1 MDKLSARPDGIILD
15 VDGTLWDSTG
25 IVAGAWTRAVREC
38 GHDVLVTADMLKGL
52 FGLTM
57 AAIAERLLPQLS
69 VEEQGRVMDL
79 CCVYEQEALEADEC
93 RICYP
98 GVEDT
103 IRELSG
109 SVRLFIVSNCQSGY
123 IELFLDKTGLGP
135 YIKDIECYGNTNM
148 GKADNIRL
156 VAERN
161 HLLAPVYVGD
171 TQGDCDAA
179 AQAGVPFV
187 FAAYGF
193 GEADRW
199 DAKIGVFTE
208 LAHLL

>member
-1 MDKLSARPDGIILD
+1 MEKKIDSMILD

-25 IVAGAWTRAVREC
+25 IVAGAWTQAVREC
-38 GHDVLVTADMLKGL
+38 GHTDVTVTADMLKGL

-57 AAIAERLLPQLS
+57 AAIAARLLPQLS

-79 CCVYEQEALEADEC
+79 CCVYEQQALESDEC

-98 GVEDT
+98 GVKDA
-103 IRELSG
+103 IREMSK

-123 IELFLDKTGLGP
+123 IELFLEKTGLGP
-135 YIKDIECYGNTNM
+135 YITDIECYGNTGK

-156 VAERN
+156 VVERN
-161 HLLAPVYVGD
+161 GLSSPVYVGD

-187 FAAYGF
+187 FAEYGF
-193 GEADRW
+193 GQADRW
-199 DAKIGVFTE
+199 DRKIGAFAE
-208 LAHLL
+208 LEDLL